1 MKNNYYCEVENYIKK
16 NEVNKKA
23 RILEENSDTLQN
35 FWNIGRLIVE
45 AQGGEA
51 RAEYGNN
58 LIKQWSNLYTKKYG
72 KGYNNSNLKRFR
84 QFYLLFQKGAT
95 VSHLSWSQVVQLLPI
110 KDENKRNYYINL
122 CIKNNL
128 SVRELRYEIKNNSY
142 DRLINKPSK
151 IEIISFKEKINI
163 KNDLKN
169 PIIIELNENQQI
181 TKESDLELAILSQL
195 KNFFNQLG
203 NGFTFVD
210 NQYKL
215 AYNNINYY
223 IDILLFNYKL
233 NCFIV
238 VELKLRGL
246 KKEDKAQIEFYMNLV
261 DEQIKESYHNKTIG
275 IIISKKQDKFIA
287 EFVGS
292 NEIIPLTYQ
301 TVSK

>member
-1 MKNNYYCEVENYIKK
+1 MI
-16 NEVNKKA
+16 
-23 RILEENSDTLQN
+23 
-35 FWNIGRLIVE
+35 FP
-45 AQGGEA
+45 
-51 RAEYGNN
+51 
-58 LIKQWSNLYTKKYG
+58 
-72 KGYNNSNLKRFR
+72 
-84 QFYLLFQKGAT
+84 KGAPLG
-95 VSHLSWSQVVQLLPI
+95 HLSWTHIRILLPI
-110 KDENKRNYYINL
+110 KEENKRNYYINL
-122 CIKNNL
+122 CLTRKLSKRNL
-128 SVRELRYEIKNNSY
+128 ENEIKNKSY
-142 DRLINKPSK
+142 ERLINKPSK
-151 IEIISFKEKINI
+151 IEIISFNEKINI

-169 PIIIELNENQQI
+169 PIIIELYEKQLI

-215 AYNNINYY
+215 VYNNINYY

-238 VELKLRGL
+238 VELKLRSL

-261 DEQIKESYHNKTIG
+261 DEQVKESYHNKTIG

-292 NEIIPLTYQ
+292 DEVIPLTYQ